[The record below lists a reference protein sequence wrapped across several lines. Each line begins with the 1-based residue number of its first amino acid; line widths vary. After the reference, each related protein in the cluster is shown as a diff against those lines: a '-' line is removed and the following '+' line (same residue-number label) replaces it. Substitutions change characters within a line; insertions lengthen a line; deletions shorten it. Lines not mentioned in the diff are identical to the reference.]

1 MHFSKSTDNKLFFSV
16 SLIYSHTQAFS
27 SPEIRPFSF
36 VPIYILFFFSVYYL
50 FVQMPRASK
59 LVSINLLYLKFAYPH
74 NK

>member
-1 MHFSKSTDNKLFFSV
+1 MQAIFF
-16 SLIYSHTQAFS
+16 
-27 SPEIRPFSF
+27 PEIHPFSF

-74 NK
+74 NKQTYVSGW